1 MSLIT
6 RCPACGTMFKVVTDQ
21 LKVSQGW
28 VRCGHCADVF
38 DASKHLLPREASIAE
53 PTPIAPKATVDVDN
67 SSPGEAASPAA
78 SGSIAFTGDANQNL
92 KAAEPADA
100 ADASEA
106 VGPKTERAWPFSRW
120 GSGKRAQ
127 ADTTPAALS
136 DAVDSAADFD
146 PAGWK
151 EALQKRQLQED
162 GAASAFLALGQGKS
176 LTSTPSDFVG
186 LAEEAAMADEPPR
199 RPDLMRKA
207 TVSDA
212 EFEEELDASQELILE
227 AEKEVSFVRDAERKD
242 LWKRPLVRGMLT
254 GFSLVLA
261 LLLGL
266 QWVLQQKDSLAASDP
281 RLGSALQA
289 LCGALGCQVQ
299 PPRRVESLV
308 IDSSTFNKVAADAYR
323 LSFVLKNT
331 GSVPLEMPALELT
344 LTDTQDQAVV
354 RRVLLPAQFGVDSGV
369 LGARAE
375 VTGVVSLRVSG
386 DGGRPNTSA
395 SANASVLPPS
405 AASSLRVAGYRVLA
419 FYP

>member
-1 MSLIT
+1 
-6 RCPACGTMFKVVTDQ
+6 MFKVVTDQ

-28 VRCGHCADVF
+28 VRCGQCAEVF
-38 DASKHLLPREASIAE
+38 DASKYLLPREASTAE
-53 PTPIAPKATVDVDN
+53 PTPFAPEPAADVDD
-67 SSPGEAASPAA
+67 SSPSEAVSPAA
-78 SGSIAFTGDANQNL
+78 PDSIAVTGDANQNL
-92 KAAEPADA
+92 KAADPTDA

-106 VGPKTERAWPFSRW
+106 VGPKAERAWPFSRW
-120 GSGKRAQ
+120 GSGRRAQ
-127 ADTTPAALS
+127 ADTMPAALR
-136 DAVDSAADFD
+136 DAVDSTADFD

-162 GAASAFLALGQGKS
+162 GAASAFLAFGQGKS
-176 LTSTPSDFVG
+176 LTSPPSDFAG
-186 LAEEAAMADEPPR
+186 LAEEAPMADEPPR
-199 RPDLMRKA
+199 RPDLVRKA
-207 TVSDA
+207 TVSDV
-212 EFEEELDASQELILE
+212 EFEEDLDALQEPIVE
-227 AEKEVSFVRDAERKD
+227 AAKEVSFVRDAERKD
-242 LWKRPLVRGMLT
+242 FWRRPLVRGMLT

-261 LLLGL
+261 FLLGL
-266 QWVLQQKDSLAASDP
+266 QWVLQQKDSLAASEP

-289 LCGALGCQVQ
+289 LCGALGCEVQ
-299 PPRRVESLV
+299 PLRRVESLV

-331 GSVPLEMPALELT
+331 GSMPLEMPALELT

-386 DGGRPNTSA
+386 DGGRPNTAA
-395 SANASVLPPS
+395 SANASVSPPS